1 VRALRRE
8 RQPYVHRAST
18 RTLDDYA
25 KKKSLRCSEQQ
36 DPKVQKQRKAW
47 QRRIKDI
54 EPGRF
59 KFLDQTNAKTT
70 LTRVFARAPRGQRV
84 PEYVPDGR
92 WKSLTL
98 MGTLGY
104 WGDTT
109 ALTYEGGTD
118 VMVMVTFIEKMLAP
132 VLDRDHIVVLDRLSS
147 HRDPQVTKAV
157 RKAGAR
163 IWHLPP
169 YSHDFNPIEQMWSKI
184 KAYLRK
190 VKPRDVDALIAAI
203 GDALRTITAEDAQG
217 WFSHCGYN

>member
-1 VRALRRE
+1 VHGAGAAALADHE
-8 RQPYVHRAST
+8 
-18 RTLDDYA
+18 
-25 KKKSLRCSEQQ
+25 KKKSLLCSEQQ
-36 DPKVQKQRKAW
+36 DPRVQKQRKAW
-47 QRRIKDI
+47 QRKIRDI

-70 LTRVFARAPRGQRV
+70 LTRVFARAHRGQRV
-84 PEYVPDGR
+84 REYVPDGR
-92 WKSLTL
+92 WESLTL

-109 ALTYEGGTD
+109 AFTYEGGTD
-118 VMVMVTFIEKMLAP
+118 VGVMLTFLEEVLAP

-147 HRDPQVTKAV
+147 HMDPQVAKAV
-157 RKAGAR
+157 RRTGAK

-169 YSHDFNPIEQMWSKI
+169 YSHDFNPIEKMWSKI

-203 GDALRTITAEDAQG
+203 GEALETITADDAHG
-217 WFSHCGYN
+217 WFRHCGYK